1 MVTVAVTGH
10 MDLADEAAG
19 AVRTALRE
27 LLAGLC
33 GDALVGRSCLARGAD
48 TLFAEEILALGGR
61 LAVIIP
67 SRDYRDAV
75 VDPAHLIT
83 FDTLC
88 EAADEVV
95 IMPYEHAGR
104 AAYEAANR
112 RLLQGADRLLAVWDG
127 SAPTGRGGGTAD
139 TVAAARSA
147 GLTVDVVW
155 PSGARRSGAPGA
167 GESGAG
173 TGGGADP
180 GDA

>member
-10 MDLADEAAG
+10 MDLADEAAE
-19 AVRTALRE
+19 AVRTALHE
-27 LLAGLC
+27 LLAGLR

-61 LAVIIP
+61 LSAIIP

-75 VDPAHLIT
+75 VAPADLIR
-83 FDTLC
+83 FDALC

-95 IMPYEHAGR
+95 VMPYEHAGH
-104 AAYEAANR
+104 AAYEAANF

-147 GLTVDVVW
+147 GLTIDVVW
-155 PSGARRSGAPGA
+155 PPGARRSGA
-167 GESGAG
+167 
-173 TGGGADP
+173 
-180 GDA
+180 